1 MTTNQREQQNLIW
14 ALNQTQALK
23 LEIWQT
29 NFYNN
34 YQSFISAVDFISFEL
49 AVIHFNIF
57 LALDFFLLMTKLL
70 AAVFLS
76 FRGKSDI

>member
-34 YQSFISAVDFISFEL
+34 YQSCISAVDFISFEL

-57 LALDFFLLMTKLL
+57 LALDFFFVDDKIVSSCLP
-70 AAVFLS
+70 F
-76 FRGKSDI
+76 I